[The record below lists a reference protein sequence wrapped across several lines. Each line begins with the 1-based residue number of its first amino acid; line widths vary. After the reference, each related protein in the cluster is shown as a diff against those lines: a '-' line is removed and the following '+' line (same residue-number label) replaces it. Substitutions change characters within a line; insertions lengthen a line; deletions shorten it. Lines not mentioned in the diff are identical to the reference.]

1 MLRNVVNTQPPAK
14 FGFQDGGHVILEC
27 SSCNKPLVDVWSV
40 QPDQPFEWKVKA
52 KCCYCGD
59 SSFQKEVKGL
69 FRYSG
74 AQKPSDTDA
83 EDTTLVTQVTHLEA
97 DGQNVLFYT
106 APGEK

>member
-1 MLRNVVNTQPPAK
+1 
-14 FGFQDGGHVILEC
+14 
-27 SSCNKPLVDVWSV
+27 
-40 QPDQPFEWKVKA
+40 
-52 KCCYCGD
+52 
-59 SSFQKEVKGL
+59 VKGL

-74 AQKPSDTDA
+74 AQKPSDTDT